1 MCAHVSVCISVCGS
15 VCMCHHHKDGTHS
28 KDYEE
33 TPPPQK
39 VRETGDDIMNQGCS
53 LDTMKL
59 HLSVHIT
66 LTILFSTAE
75 QAENRDSVWCQSEG
89 KHPLFKSREE
99 RMYQLYRGRVIP
111 WRKNGANMN
120 GLNTKSKL

>member
-1 MCAHVSVCISVCGS
+1 MVRTLKT
-15 VCMCHHHKDGTHS
+15 MRN
-28 KDYEE
+28 
-33 TPPPQK
+33 PPPPK
-39 VRETGDDIMNQGCS
+39 VREMGDDIMNQGCS